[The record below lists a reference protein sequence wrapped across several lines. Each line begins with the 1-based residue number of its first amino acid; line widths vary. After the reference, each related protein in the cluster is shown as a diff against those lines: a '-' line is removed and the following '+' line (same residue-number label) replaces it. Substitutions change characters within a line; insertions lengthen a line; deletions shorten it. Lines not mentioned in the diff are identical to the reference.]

1 MAKIPQTLHE
11 NIAKAFPAN
20 ATLIGTVQPNGFA
33 QIGIRGS
40 TMVFDD
46 EHFALWERGKGTTN
60 AELKMGTKVTIWF
73 RDPALRENKLLPVGG
88 IARFYGTVDGVHKSG
103 PVYDKVWDKL
113 IQPEKTND
121 PEKKGYAV
129 TIKVERAED
138 LRGQPI
144 AGS

>member
-1 MAKIPQTLHE
+1 MAKIPQALHE

-20 ATLIGTVQPNGFA
+20 ATLIGTTQANGYA

-60 AELKMGTKVTIWF
+60 SELKPGAKVTIWF
-73 RDPALRENKLLPVGG
+73 RDPALRENKMLPVGG

-103 PVYDKVWDKL
+103 PVYDKVWEKL
-113 IQPEKTND
+113 IQPEKNND

>member
-1 MAKIPQTLHE
+1 MAKIPSALHE
-11 NIAKAFPAN
+11 SIAKAFPAN
-20 ATLIGTVQPNGFA
+20 TPLIGTTQPNGYA

-60 AELKMGTKVTIWF
+60 AELKPGTKVTIFF
-73 RDPALRENKLLPVGG
+73 RDPALREAKVLPAGG

-113 IQPEKTND
+113 IQPEKNND

-129 TIKVERAED
+129 TIKVDRAED
-138 LRGQPI
+138 LGGRPL

>member
-1 MAKIPQTLHE
+1 VAKIPQNLHE

-20 ATLIGTVQPNGFA
+20 TPLIGTVQPNGYV

-40 TMVFDD
+40 TMVYDD

-60 AELKMGTKVTIWF
+60 AVLKEGTKVTIWF
-73 RDPALRENKLLPVGG
+73 RDPALRENKVLPVGG
-88 IARFYGTVDGVHKSG
+88 IARFYGTVETVAKSG

-113 IQPEKTND
+113 IQPEKNND

-129 TIKVERAED
+129 LIRVERAED
-138 LRGQPI
+138 LGGRPL